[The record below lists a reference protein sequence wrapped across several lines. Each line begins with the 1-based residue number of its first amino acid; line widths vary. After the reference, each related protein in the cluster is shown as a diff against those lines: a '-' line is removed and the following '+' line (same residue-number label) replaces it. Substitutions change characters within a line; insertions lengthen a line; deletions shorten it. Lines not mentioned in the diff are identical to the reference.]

1 MRSALRS
8 IRLRLLLAALLLFAQ
23 QGALTHALSHAGRQ
37 AHGLSGWI
45 MPVAGGT
52 QYHAGDDP
60 HAPADSRVDNACAF
74 DLAYSQVLGG
84 VHAGHDIHAAVAR
97 PAATGVAAVRPW
109 PVATVLSYRSRA
121 PPVIS

>member
-23 QGALTHALSHAGRQ
+23 QGALTHALSHAGHQ
-37 AHGLSGWI
+37 AHGAPGLALPFTGD
-45 MPVAGGT
+45 AHD
-52 QYHAGDDP
+52 HAGDDP

-84 VHAGHDIHAAVAR
+84 VHAGHDFHAAVAR
-97 PAATGVAAVRPW
+97 PVAAAVAAVRPR
-109 PVATVLSYRSRA
+109 PVATVLPYRSRA
-121 PPVIS
+121 PPVAA